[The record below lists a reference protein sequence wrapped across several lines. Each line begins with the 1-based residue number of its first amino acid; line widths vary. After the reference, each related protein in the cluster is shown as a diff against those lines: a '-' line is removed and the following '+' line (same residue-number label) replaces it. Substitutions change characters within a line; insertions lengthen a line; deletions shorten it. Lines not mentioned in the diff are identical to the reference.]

1 MPVAISADSI
11 VTRSQAP
18 VSADVAGETVL
29 MSLERSKCYGLGV
42 TGSEIWRRIANPV
55 RVSDLT
61 ADLASEYDADPAII
75 ERDLLVLFA
84 ELADEGL
91 VEIRSTNP

>member
-11 VTRSQAP
+11 VARSHAP

-42 TGSEIWRRIANPV
+42 TGSDIWKRIANPV

-61 ADLASEYDADPAII
+61 ADLAAEYDADPSII
-75 ERDLLVLFA
+75 QRDLLVLFA
-84 ELADEGL
+84 ELVNEGL
-91 VEIRSTNP
+91 VEVCSAIR